1 MYSMKPLNSAC
12 IILLLFFSACTAP
25 LYVAVPVDYTA
36 KLNLR
41 PDSTII
47 VLINQFDINQAK
59 ITNKKKLDVIKA
71 GAVAA
76 INYAGLEFRSL
87 PHVKVI
93 NLIDTTA
100 FTVNADSIKLIAQKY
115 NAHYVLALKNFTA
128 DIGLSDIANYT
139 SYYNTNTAVDF
150 VFFEGNGIY
159 HRDLKGNAVDAQSEQ
174 PYFGLLPTLLIHPTV
189 KGNKQSIKTS
199 AEHATENAL
208 QDYFPYTITH
218 NRPLYN
224 DAIFLPAIKEIQ
236 SGNLNKADSL
246 LTPFLQDKNPQI
258 ASKAAY
264 NLAVVYESEGD
275 IDSALDLAQQSSD
288 KYRNEYAT
296 AILAD
301 LKEE

>member
-1 MYSMKPLNSAC
+1 MKLLNSAC

-41 PDSTII
+41 PDSITI

-93 NLIDTTA
+93 NLVDTAA
-100 FTVNADSIKLIAQKY
+100 FTVNADSIKLMAQKH

-150 VFFEGNGIY
+150 VFFESNGIY
-159 HRDLKGNAVDAQSEQ
+159 HRDLKGTAVDAQSEQ
-174 PYFGLLPTLLIHPTV
+174 PYFGLLPTLLIHPTI

-275 IDSALDLAQQSSD
+275 IDSAIDLAQQSSD

>member
-1 MYSMKPLNSAC
+1 M
-12 IILLLFFSACTAP
+12 
-25 LYVAVPVDYTA
+25 PVDYTA
-36 KLNLR
+36 KLNFR

-47 VLINQFDINQAK
+47 VLINQFDVTQAK
-59 ITNKKKLDVIKA
+59 VNNKKKLDVIKS
-71 GAVAA
+71 GAAAA
-76 INYAGLEFRSL
+76 INYAGLELGSL

-93 NLIDTTA
+93 NLVDSLNLP
-100 FTVNADSIKLIAQKY
+100 VNTDSVKLIAAK
-115 NAHYVLALKNFTA
+115 NKANYVMALKGFSA
-128 DIGLSDIANYT
+128 DIGLSEISNNT
-139 SYYNTNTAVDF
+139 SYYNTNTTVNF
-150 VFFEGNGIY
+150 VLYENNGIY
-159 HRDLKGNAVDAQSEQ
+159 YRKLDGKSVDPQSEQ
-174 PYFGLLPTLLIHPTV
+174 PYMGLIPTLLIHPTI

-236 SGNLNKADSL
+236 SGNLKKADSL
-246 LTPFLQDKNPQI
+246 LQPFLQDKNPQI

-288 KYRNEYAT
+288 KYKNEFAT
-296 AILAD
+296 LILAD

>member
-1 MYSMKPLNSAC
+1 MKLLKFSC
-12 IILLLFFSACTAP
+12 IILILFFSACTAP

-36 KLNLR
+36 KLNFR
-41 PDSTII
+41 PDSTTI

-59 ITNKKKLDVIKA
+59 ITNKKKLDVIKS

-76 INYAGLEFRSL
+76 INSAAMQLGQLQ
-87 PHVKVI
+87 HVKVI
-93 NLIDTTA
+93 NLVDSAA
-100 FTVNADSIKLIAQKY
+100 FAVNPDSVKLIAVKN
-115 NAHYVLALKNFTA
+115 NANYVLALKSFTA
-128 DIGLSDIANYT
+128 DIGLSEISNYT
-139 SYYNTNTAVDF
+139 TYYNTNTAVNF
-150 VFFEGNGIY
+150 VLYESNGIY
-159 HRDLKGNAVDAQSEQ
+159 HRDLKGTAVDAQSEQ

-236 SGNLNKADSL
+236 AGNLNKADSL

-288 KYRNEYAT
+288 KYGNEFAT
-296 AILAD
+296 MILAE

>member
-1 MYSMKPLNSAC
+1 MKLLKLAC
-12 IILLLFFSACTAP
+12 IILLLFFSACTVP

-41 PDSTII
+41 PDSTTI
-47 VLINQFDINQAK
+47 VLINQFDLSQAK
-59 ITNKKKLDVIKA
+59 ITNLKKLNVIKA
-71 GAVAA
+71 GAIAA
-76 INYAGLEFRSL
+76 INYAGLELGQL

-93 NLIDTTA
+93 NLVDSAGLALNTDSVKLTA
-100 FTVNADSIKLIAQKY
+100 LKY
-115 NAHYVLALKNFTA
+115 KANYVLALKNFTA
-128 DIGLSDIANYT
+128 DIGLSEIANYT

-150 VFFEGNGIY
+150 VLYESNGIY
-159 HRDLKGNAVDAQSEQ
+159 HRDLKGTAVDAQSEQ

-236 SGNLNKADSL
+236 AGNLDKADSL
-246 LTPFLQDKNPQI
+246 LQPFLQDKVPQI

-275 IDSALDLAQQSSD
+275 IDAAIDLAQQSSD
-288 KYRNEYAT
+288 KYRNEFAT
-296 AILAD
+296 AILAE

>member
-1 MYSMKPLNSAC
+1 MKLLKLAC
-12 IILLLFFSACTAP
+12 IILLLFLSACTAP

-41 PDSTII
+41 SDSTTI
-47 VLINQFDINQAK
+47 VLINQFDISQAK
-59 ITNKKKLDVIKA
+59 ITNLKKLNVIKA
-71 GAVAA
+71 GAAAA
-76 INYAGLEFRSL
+76 IKFAGLEFSSL

-93 NLIDTTA
+93 NLVDSVA
-100 FTVNADSIKLIAQKY
+100 VNVNTDSIKLIAQKH
-115 NAHYVLALKNFTA
+115 NAHYVLALKSFTA
-128 DIGLSDIANYT
+128 DIGLSGIENYT

-150 VFFEGNGIY
+150 VLYESNGIY
-159 HRDLKGNAVDAQSEQ
+159 HRDLKGTAVDAQSEQ

-246 LTPFLQDKNPQI
+246 LQPFLQDKIPQI

-275 IDSALDLAQQSSD
+275 IDSAIDLAQQSSD
-288 KYRNEYAT
+288 KYRNDFAT

>member
-1 MYSMKPLNSAC
+1 MKLLKSAC
-12 IILLLFFSACTAP
+12 VILLLFFSACTAP

-36 KLNLR
+36 KLNFR

-47 VLINQFDINQAK
+47 ILINQFDINQAK

-76 INYAGLEFRSL
+76 IKFAGLEFSSL

-93 NLIDTTA
+93 NLVDSVA
-100 FTVNADSIKLIAQKY
+100 FTVNTDSVKLTASKY
-115 NAHYVLALKNFTA
+115 HANYLLALKSFTA

-139 SYYNTNTAVDF
+139 TYYNTNTAVNF
-150 VFFEGNGIY
+150 VLYESNGIY
-159 HRDLKGNAVDAQSEQ
+159 HRNLNGTAVDAQSEQ

-236 SGNLNKADSL
+236 TGNFDKADSL
-246 LTPFLQDKNPQI
+246 LAPFLQDKNPQI

-275 IDSALDLAQQSSD
+275 IDAAIDLAQQSSD
-288 KYRNEYAT
+288 KYNNEFAT
-296 AILAD
+296 AILAE